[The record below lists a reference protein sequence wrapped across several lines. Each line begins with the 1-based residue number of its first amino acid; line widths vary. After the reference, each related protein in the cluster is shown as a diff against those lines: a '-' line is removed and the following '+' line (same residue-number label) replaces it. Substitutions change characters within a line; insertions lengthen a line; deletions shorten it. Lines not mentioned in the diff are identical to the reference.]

1 MRTKKSL
8 TELSRVVIALALVA
22 PAVHAADATHGASVF
37 DEECSDCHSVKP
49 DKNKK
54 GPTLF
59 GVVGRP
65 AGSVADFNYSDAMK
79 AGGFT
84 WSPDRLSSY
93 ISAPKKTVS
102 GGKMKYDGLANDQAR
117 ADLIAYLSTL
127 RQ

>member
-8 TELSRVVIALALVA
+8 LGFSRLVIALVLVA

-59 GVVGRP
+59 GVVGRQ
-65 AGSVADFNYSDAMK
+65 AGSIADFNYSDAMK
-79 AGGFT
+79 ASGIN

-93 ISAPKKTVS
+93 MTAPKKAVP

-127 RQ
+127 RP